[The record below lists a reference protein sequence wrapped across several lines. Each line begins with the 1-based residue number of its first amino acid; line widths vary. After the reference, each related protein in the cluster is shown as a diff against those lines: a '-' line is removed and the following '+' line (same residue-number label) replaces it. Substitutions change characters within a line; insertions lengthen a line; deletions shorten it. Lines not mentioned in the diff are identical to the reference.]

1 MDQFSENYNDQL
13 SEAEKLILQNED
25 DAQLKENFATFSKEQ
40 IVSHAQSLLHT
51 TNVKQSYETLQELRK
66 AFENLL
72 DQERPLLI
80 KEWVASG
87 NDPKDFI
94 SPQDDQKVKLFEVV
108 QKFKEM
114 REVERKRAEEE
125 KLINLNKKQAIL
137 DKIVALVDS
146 EENESSLNDLR
157 DLMRQWKES
166 LESIYPCHM
175 PRILRPLRYLK
186 SRTL

>member
-51 TNVKQSYETLQELRK
+51 TNVKQAYETLQELRK

-94 SPQDDQKVKLFEVV
+94 SPQDDQKVKLNEVV

-114 REVERKRAEEE
+114 REVERKRAE
-125 KLINLNKKQAIL
+125 
-137 DKIVALVDS
+137 
-146 EENESSLNDLR
+146 
-157 DLMRQWKES
+157 
-166 LESIYPCHM
+166 
-175 PRILRPLRYLK
+175 
-186 SRTL
+186 